1 MGVGVGSSW
10 PRIVSIPQ
18 TPVLGRLLE
27 EASVLPFVDSEL
39 AFEDLGSWE
48 VKKYTYKYL
57 RDGTLDGRRC
67 VENRFRTGLTEQDFG
82 QNKLTSAY

>member
-1 MGVGVGSSW
+1 MAKDSQHST
-10 PRIVSIPQ
+10 
-18 TPVLGRLLE
+18 TPVRRRLVE
-27 EASVLPFVDSEL
+27 EASVLPFVGNEL

-57 RDGTLDGRRC
+57 RDGTLDDRRC
-67 VENRFRTGLTEQDFG
+67 FIVENRFRTGLTEQDSG